1 MSTLQQKLQQPLT
14 MSEVISSA
22 RSSFGNESDEERGG
36 RERWNSRIGF
46 YLAAVGS
53 AVGFGNV
60 WRFPVSTLAT
70 SDQAAVLITHAML
83 PLSFSI
89 TATRQGFWWWCFFRK
104 SSQTLI

>member
-1 MSTLQQKLQQPLT
+1 

-60 WRFPVSTLAT
+60 WRFPRK
-70 SDQAAVLITHAML
+70 
-83 PLSFSI
+83 LSFEPPLLAAPSLI
-89 TATRQGFWWWCFFRK
+89 ILTLSSPNLLRRAREGFWWWCFFRK